1 MYNVSYRILKDEFE
15 AKDLMQE
22 DFLTVFTKMKI
33 YKGKVT
39 FGAWLKR
46 IAINKSLFLD
56 F

>member
-1 MYNVSYRILKDEFE
+1 MYNVAYRILKDEFKAE
-15 AKDLMQE
+15 DLTQKA
-22 DFLTVFTKMKI
+22 FLTVFTKMNM